1 MKIKLFKLKSI
12 LKTSIIL
19 LLLFLVTA
27 FPQISVKGAI
37 SGLKTFT
44 RCVLPSLFPFM
55 VISKYIIYSNTN
67 FKIYRFISKIFNI
80 SDDCAE
86 IMLLGSL
93 SGYPTGAT
101 LVYDMTK
108 KKE

>member
-12 LKTSIIL
+12 LKTVSIL

-27 FPQISVKGAI
+27 FPQISIKGALN
-37 SGLKTFT
+37 GLKTFGM
-44 RCVLPSLFPFM
+44 CVLPSIFPFM
-55 VISKYIIYSNTN
+55 VISKYIIYSKFNL
-67 FKIYRFISKIFNI
+67 KIYRFISKVFNI
-80 SDDCAE
+80 SDDCIE

-101 LVYDMTK
+101 LVYDMAK